1 MMIPL
6 LSRTLVATLLAVT
19 TLVGHAQAPQA
30 PEVAANAYLLM
41 DVSAGQVL
49 AAINVS
55 GQANRTN
62 ARAMQADILPPLL
75 AAARRISGL
84 LAGR

>member
-30 PEVAANAYLLM
+30 PEVAAKAYLLM

-49 AAINVS
+49 E
-55 GQANRTN
+55 
-62 ARAMQADILPPLL
+62 
-75 AAARRISGL
+75 ISCF
-84 LAGR
+84 R